1 MNDPITEVAYL
12 QRGKVMLKIHAKN
25 LENVAVLSLE
35 GRVVTGETDA
45 LKTAVK
51 YLSPC
56 NAIILNLA
64 QVNTV
69 DAHGLGVM
77 LEMREQAVA
86 RGLRFKVINVNQPLN
101 RIFEITRLD
110 TVFEMNSRAEYCPT
124 VSRGRLTT
132 VAA

>member
-1 MNDPITEVAYL
+1 MAYL
-12 QRGKVMLKIHAKN
+12 QRGDVMLKIHAKN

-35 GRVVTGETDA
+35 GRVVTGETDV
-45 LKTAVK
+45 LRNAVQ

-64 QVNTV
+64 QVTTV

-77 LEMREQAVA
+77 LELREQAVA
-86 RGLRFKVINVNQPLN
+86 KGLRFKVINVNQPLN

-110 TVFEMNSRAEYCPT
+110 TVFELNTRFDYAPT
-124 VSRGRLTT
+124 VSRARLAT